1 MTRSHPV
8 IAVLADEEDFY
19 DLYEAILS
27 REGYT
32 VYSILTGHHTA
43 DIPVRNEPDLLII
56 DLVDSSPNNIEL
68 LRKLGNDIRLRQV
81 PVMVSTDNPEVL
93 DLLEL
98 PNTREAPVKPFEVEE
113 FISAVRNALAFSPWL
128 D

>member
-1 MTRSHPV
+1 M
-8 IAVLADEEDFY
+8 LADEEDFY

-32 VYSILTGHHTA
+32 VYSILTGHHKA

-98 PNTREAPVKPFEVEE
+98 PNTREALVKPFELEE
-113 FISAVRNALAFSPWL
+113 FISAVRNALVFSPWL